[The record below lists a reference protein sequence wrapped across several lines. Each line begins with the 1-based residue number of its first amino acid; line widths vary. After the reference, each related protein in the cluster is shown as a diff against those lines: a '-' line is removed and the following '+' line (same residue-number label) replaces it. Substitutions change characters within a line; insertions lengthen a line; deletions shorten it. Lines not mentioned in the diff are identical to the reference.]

1 MQSGKRKYE
10 DENRKFKANWE
21 EDFVFVER
29 NGKPICMICEIM
41 LSQCK
46 ASNLKRHYDVNHGS
60 FNQEFPAGSELRR
73 TKILSLKT
81 KFNKQAKVMSM
92 FIKEA
97 DVTTKAGFIMAF
109 NIARAKRPYTE
120 GEFIKKILLKLFLL

>member
-1 MQSGKRKYE
+1 
-10 DENRKFKANWE
+10 
-21 EDFVFVER
+21 
-29 NGKPICMICEIM
+29 
-41 LSQCK
+41 
-46 ASNLKRHYDVNHGS
+46 
-60 FNQEFPAGSELRR
+60 
-73 TKILSLKT
+73 
-81 KFNKQAKVMSM
+81 MSM